1 MQASRF
7 SRIGLQRVHETMT
20 GTLAEAIA
28 EVMLKRWPRLG
39 QWPKSTGQRPPSGR
53 RALRHRRAGT
63 GLSVIG

>member
-39 QWPKSTGQRPPSGR
+39 QWPKATGQRPPSGVR
-53 RALRHRRAGT
+53 QDRGP
-63 GLSVIG
+63 